1 MLLYSE
7 LLEGLFYVV
16 TIYLFTGRD
25 VTGSYERSTSVHS
38 RAASLFSGRPHC
50 FHGGRMLFNFTQN

>member
-1 MLLYSE
+1 MSL
-7 LLEGLFYVV
+7 
-16 TIYLFTGRD
+16 LFTYLLVASWD

-50 FHGGRMLFNFTQN
+50 FHGGHMLFNFTQN